1 MVCNHQYEL
10 GAEIA
15 QCIIC
20 GYIKGQ
26 PVDCDKCKWWGNGC
40 NYIGNTD
47 DCSQFVEKV
56 DIVSLNKEDT
66 DWETKYNDLLTE
78 HHKFGDKMM
87 EEYRE
92 LEETNM
98 TMLKLK
104 DDHIHKLN
112 IIQTYLREFLVRQIQ
127 EAR

>member
-1 MVCNHQYEL
+1 MECNHQYEL

-15 QCIIC
+15 QCVLC
-20 GYIKGQ
+20 GYIKE
-26 PVDCDKCKWWGNGC
+26 D
-40 NYIGNTD
+40 
-47 DCSQFVEKV
+47 
-56 DIVSLNKEDT
+56 NKELDT
-66 DWETKYNDLLTE
+66 DWETKY
-78 HHKFGDKMM
+78 H
-87 EEYRE
+87 E

-98 TMLKLK
+98 TMLKYK